1 MRLRSAGGVVFFFLV
16 ASIATLAQVI
26 STSQIRGTIQDSSGA
41 AIPGAQIT
49 LTQTSTGAVRTTTS
63 AADGSYALPDLPV
76 GTFQMQVTKQ
86 GFRKYNATGL
96 ILTVGVT
103 PTVNVTLLV
112 GSVTQEVQVNAS
124 AVMVETQSEGVG
136 EVTPPEEIQQL
147 PLNGRQLTDLFQ
159 FSPGVG
165 NGIGGRPAYGNT
177 TDATSNYAVAG
188 SMQGGVSFWLDG
200 ASYMDPLSNQNLPL
214 PFPDTIEEFSIETSS
229 TPAQYGVHAGGDVNT
244 ITKSGTNQFHGDAF
258 DYLRNYMFDS
268 RATGGYQCVPTPLDT
283 SASNPDTRCPRDNL
297 HRNQFGGTLGGPIIK
312 NKLFFFAGWQD
323 TVQSTA
329 GSSFTSLPTPDMLAG
344 NFQPC
349 LGATPALSG
358 PFGTGGSGANQTN
371 PANYSPVITALL
383 KYLPAPNVP
392 IGGATACGTDDYQY
406 NLPVHF
412 SENQGLGRIDYHI
425 NNTNTFF
432 ARYFISHLSEP
443 SPAVPMLSDGNP
455 NLVFQAT
462 QGFVNQVEGLVFGDT
477 WVFGGNLVNSAHASA
492 NRVVNRSL
500 LNPMPA
506 GIYDLFSQAGLSVP
520 TTNIYQLP
528 ANSFAKFLPSFSFGG
543 PNTTE
548 TANIQPYDTIE
559 FSDDI
564 AWTHGAHQLSFGVD
578 WINYRAFAYNYLANQ
593 GEYVFDGSRTS
604 LTGSATLA
612 QDFPDFLLGETS
624 ASSGFEQDAP
634 IPSLQH
640 QNVFALYTQDTW
652 KATRKLTVTLGLR
665 WDPFLAHTV
674 PGGLDAVTFSLPNAI
689 ADVHSKRF
697 PGAPA
702 GYLFDGD
709 PGAPTGN
716 KLTENALDRWS
727 PRIGLAWDPR
737 GNGRMSIRAGFGI
750 FYDFPAFAF
759 DQLGFEEP
767 YGGIVDGPP
776 GAACTS
782 FPCNTDLTNP
792 WAGMT
797 FITGQGATETGNPYP
812 QYVGSG
818 PANAAYL
825 PGAEQFSYPQYVK
838 PTYVMQYN
846 LSIQKQVAKNW
857 LLSASYVGNQMRH
870 LWSNI
875 EANPTIQGP
884 CPGAYPDGYP
894 LAPGVTCT
902 ALAGG
907 GGNTVAGPCPTSLG
921 GNPLPP
927 FVCGAI
933 FGPGASLNANR
944 MLYHYNN
951 GSPVY
956 LGSLCGTPTPFSPA
970 ASCYGEDFVL
980 DEGGTGNYNALI
992 LSAQHRFSN
1001 YTSTTNF
1008 TWAHCISSNYT
1019 TEVGLSLFTN
1029 MVPYDSNAD
1038 RGNCPGADTPWVFNQ
1053 ALVANMPHLSISN
1066 RFLSA
1071 LANDWE
1077 FSVDGIIESGTNLSD
1092 LAFNAPFLVLDYSGT
1107 GNGFTQRPE
1116 VVPGQPLYCHPKG
1129 RSCWLNPAAYT
1140 TPAPY
1145 TFGDLGQGSLFGPGQ
1160 ITFNTALART
1170 FKLAERQSLMFRW
1183 EVFNIANH
1191 ANLGL
1196 PGVAAPLGGTTPTF
1210 GEPSVGSAYSGVF
1223 AGGIAPQP
1231 RIMQFALKY
1240 SF

>member
-1 MRLRSAGGVVFFFLV
+1 MRLRSAGGLVVVFLLAAIVTF
-16 ASIATLAQVI
+16 AQVI

-41 AIPGAQIT
+41 AIPDAQIT

-63 AADGSYALPDLPV
+63 AANGTYALPDLPV
-76 GTFQMQVTKQ
+76 GNYQMQVTKQ
-86 GFRKYNATGL
+86 GFRKYTATGL
-96 ILTVGVT
+96 VLTVGVN
-103 PTVNVTLLV
+103 PTVNVTLQV
-112 GSVTQEVQVNAS
+112 GEVSQEVQVSAQ

-136 EVTPPEEIQQL
+136 EVTPPEEIQEL
-147 PLNGRQLTDLFQ
+147 PLNGRQLPDLFQ

-165 NGIGGRPAYGNT
+165 NGLGGRPAYGNT

-229 TPAQYGVHAGGDVNT
+229 APAQYGVHAGGDVNT
-244 ITKSGTNQFHGDAF
+244 VTKSGTNQFHGDAF
-258 DYLRNYMFDS
+258 DYVRNYMFDS

-283 SASNPDTRCPRDNL
+283 PESNPDTRCPRDNL

-312 NKLFFFAGWQD
+312 NRLFFFAGWQD

-349 LGATPALSG
+349 LGTTAALG
-358 PFGTGGSGANQTN
+358 PPFGTGGFGPNQTD

-392 IGGATACGTDDYQY
+392 IGGPTACGTDDYQY

-412 SENQGLGRIDYHI
+412 SENQGLGRIDFHI
-425 NNTNTFF
+425 NSTNTLFV
-432 ARYFISHLSEP
+432 RYFISHLSEP
-443 SPAVPMLSDGNP
+443 SPTVPTLPDGNP

-462 QGFVNQVEGLVFGDT
+462 QGFVNQVEGLVLGDT
-477 WVFGGNLVNSAHASA
+477 WVFGNNVVNSAHASA

-500 LNPMPA
+500 LNSMPV
-506 GIYDLFSQAGLSVP
+506 GLYDLFSQAGFSVP
-520 TTNIYQLP
+520 TTNVYQLP
-528 ANSFAKFLPSFSFGG
+528 TNSFAKFLPSFSFGG
-543 PNTTE
+543 PSTTE
-548 TANIQPYDTIE
+548 TANIQPYDTLE
-559 FSDDI
+559 FSDDV
-564 AWTHGAHQLSFGVD
+564 AWTRGAHQLNFGVD
-578 WINYRAFAYNYLANQ
+578 LINYRAFAYNYLANQ
-593 GEYVFDGSRTS
+593 GTYTFDGTRTS
-604 LTGSATLA
+604 FTGRATLA
-612 QDFPDFLLGETS
+612 GDFPDFLLGETS
-624 ASSGFEQDAP
+624 ATSGFGQDAP

-640 QNVFALYTQDTW
+640 QNIFALYAQDTW
-652 KATRKLTVTLGLR
+652 KATRKLTITAGLR

-674 PGGLDAVTFSLPNAI
+674 PGGIDDVTFSIANAI
-689 ADVHSKRF
+689 AGVHSKRF
-697 PGAPA
+697 AGAPA

-716 KLTENALDRWS
+716 KLTENALDKWS
-727 PRIGLAWDPR
+727 PRIGIAWDPR

-767 YGGIVDGPP
+767 YGGIVAGPP
-776 GAACTS
+776 GATCPS
-782 FPCNTDLTNP
+782 FPCNIDLTDP
-792 WAGMT
+792 WAGMS
-797 FITGQGATETGNPYP
+797 FVTGQGATETGNPFP
-812 QYVGSG
+812 QYVGTG

-846 LSIQKQVAKNW
+846 LTIQKQVATNW

-875 EANPTIQGP
+875 EANPGIQGP
-884 CPGAYPDGYP
+884 CPGAYPSGFP
-894 LAPGVTCT
+894 LAPGVTCST
-902 ALAGG
+902 PGG
-907 GGNTVAGPCPTSLG
+907 GGNTVAGPCP
-921 GNPLPP
+921 PIFAP
-927 FVCGAI
+927 FICGAV
-933 FGPGASLNANR
+933 FGPTASLNANR
-944 MLYHYNN
+944 MLYHYNG

-956 LGSLCGTPTPFSPA
+956 LGSLCADPATTPI

-980 DEGGTGNYNALI
+980 DEGGTGSYNALI

-1008 TWAHCISSNYT
+1008 TWAHCISSNYA
-1019 TEVGLSLFTN
+1019 TEVGLFLFAD
-1029 MVPYDSNAD
+1029 MVPYDPRAD

-1053 ALVANMPHLSISN
+1053 ALVANMPKLSISN
-1066 RFLSA
+1066 SVLRA
-1071 LANDWE
+1071 LANDWT

-1092 LAFNAPFLVLDYSGT
+1092 LGFNAPFLVLDYSGT

-1116 VVPGQPLYCHPKG
+1116 LVSGQPLYCQPKG
-1129 RSCWLNPAAYT
+1129 RSCWLNPKAYT

-1145 TFGDLGQGSLFGPGQ
+1145 TFGNLGQGSLFGPGQ
-1160 ITFNTALART
+1160 ITFNTALQRS
-1170 FKLAERQSLMFRW
+1170 FKITERQSLMVRW

-1196 PGVAAPLGGTTPTF
+1196 PSVAAPLGGATPTF
-1210 GEPSVGSAYSGVF
+1210 GEPSVGSAYGGAF
-1223 AGGIAPQP
+1223 AGGIGAQP

>member
-1 MRLRSAGGVVFFFLV
+1 MRLRSAGGVVFFFLI

-49 LTQTSTGAVRTTTS
+49 LTQTSTGAVRTSTS
-63 AADGSYALPDLPV
+63 AANGSYALPDLPV
-76 GTFQMQVTKQ
+76 GTYRMQVTKE
-86 GFRKYNATGL
+86 GFRKYTATGL
-96 ILTVGVT
+96 ILTVGVN
-103 PTVNVTLLV
+103 PTVNVTLQV

-229 TPAQYGVHAGGDVNT
+229 APAQYGVHAGGDVNT
-244 ITKSGTNQFHGDAF
+244 VTKSGTNQFHGDAF

-283 SASNPDTRCPRDNL
+283 AASNPDTRCPRDNL
-297 HRNQFGGTLGGPIIK
+297 HRNQFGGTIGGPIIK

-329 GSSFTSLPTPDMLAG
+329 ASHFTSLPTPDMLAG

-358 PFGTGGSGANQTN
+358 PFGTGGSGPNQTN
-371 PANYSPVITALL
+371 PANYNPVVTALL
-383 KYLPAPNVP
+383 NYLPAPNVP
-392 IGGATACGTDDYQY
+392 IGGPTACGTNDYQY

-425 NNTNTFF
+425 NNTNTLFG
-432 ARYFISHLSEP
+432 RYFISHLSEP
-443 SPAVPMLSDGNP
+443 SPAVPTLSDGNP
-455 NLVFQAT
+455 NLVFQAS
-462 QGFVNQVEGLVFGDT
+462 QGFANQVEGLVLGDT
-477 WVFGGNLVNSAHASA
+477 WVLSSNLVNSAHASA

-500 LNPMPA
+500 VNAMPVS
-506 GIYDLFSQAGLSVP
+506 IYDLFSQVGLSVP

-528 ANSFAKFLPSFSFGG
+528 VSSFAKFLPSFSFGG
-543 PNTTE
+543 PSTTE
-548 TANIQPYDTIE
+548 TPSIQPYDTLE
-559 FSDDI
+559 FSDDV

-593 GEYVFDGSRTS
+593 GQYTFDGSRTS
-604 LTGSATLA
+604 STGRATLA
-612 QDFPDFLLGETS
+612 GDLPDFLLGETS
-624 ASSGFEQDAP
+624 ASSGFTQDAP

-640 QNVFALYTQDTW
+640 QNVFAFYAQDTW
-652 KATRKLTVTLGLR
+652 KATRKLTITAGLR

-689 ADVHSKRF
+689 ASVHSKRF

-716 KLTENALDRWS
+716 KLTENALDKWS

-737 GNGRMSIRAGFGI
+737 GDGRMSIRAGFGI

-767 YGGIVDGPP
+767 YGGIVAGPP

-782 FPCNTDLTNP
+782 FPCNADLTNP

-812 QYVGSG
+812 QYVGTG

-875 EANPTIQGP
+875 EANPGMQGP
-884 CPGAYPDGYP
+884 CPTAYP
-894 LAPGVTCT
+894 LPGGVSCT
-902 ALAGG
+902 P
-907 GGNTVAGPCPTSLG
+907 GPCPPTLAPFICNSI
-921 GNPLPP
+921 NPDPLIYPISP
-927 FVCGAI
+927 FT
-933 FGPGASLNANR
+933 LNAHR
-944 MLYHYNN
+944 MLENY
-951 GSPVY
+951 GSKC
-956 LGSLCGTPTPFSPA
+956 GSGVVD
-970 ASCYGEDFVL
+970 SCYGEDFVL

-1029 MVPYDSNAD
+1029 MVPYDPNAD

-1053 ALVANMPHLSISN
+1053 AFVANMPHLSISN

-1071 LANDWE
+1071 LANDWM

-1092 LAFNAPFLVLDYSGT
+1092 LAFNAPFLVLDYSGS
-1107 GNGFTQRPE
+1107 GNGFTQRPDL
-1116 VVPGQPLYCHPKG
+1116 VAGQPRYCQPKG

-1145 TFGDLGQGSLFGPGQ
+1145 TFGDLSQGSLFGPGQ

-1170 FKLAERQSLMFRW
+1170 FKLTEGQSLMFRW

-1210 GEPSVGSAYSGVF
+1210 GEPSVGGAYGGAF
-1223 AGGIAPQP
+1223 AGGIAAQP